1 MFWRQ
6 FQRVQ
11 DSSYVSSVF
20 LLYEKNLCLSHC
32 KVGFLLFLNRRLDQV
47 IQIPSTKLYIQVT
60 EAKPLE
66 VDHRESNRHFI
77 YSTFGR
83 GRGWL
88 CSRFSSYY
96 YLLSRLLLSRLQKD
110 WIEFYKH
117 WFKQD
122 CMFPCNQ
129 ERDSFSSFPKKRA
142 LNFSEWFFTFQI
154 MTVLFT

>member
-1 MFWRQ
+1 MIEGERHGLNFPSSLEFRHNAWCFSSHFATRKEKLRQ

-20 LLYEKNLCLSHC
+20 LLYEKNLCLRHC

-110 WIEFYKH
+110 
-117 WFKQD
+117 
-122 CMFPCNQ
+122 
-129 ERDSFSSFPKKRA
+129 
-142 LNFSEWFFTFQI
+142 
-154 MTVLFT
+154 

>member
-1 MFWRQ
+1 MIEGERQGLNFPSSLEFRHNAWRFSSHFATTKEKLRQ

-11 DSSYVSSVF
+11 DSSYVSSDF
-20 LLYEKNLCLSHC
+20 LLYEKYICLSHC
-32 KVGFLLFLNRRLDQV
+32 NVGFLLFLSRRLDQV
-47 IQIPSTKLYIQVT
+47 IQIPSTKLYIQVA

-96 YLLSRLLLSRLQKD
+96 YLLSRLLLSR
-110 WIEFYKH
+110 
-117 WFKQD
+117 
-122 CMFPCNQ
+122 
-129 ERDSFSSFPKKRA
+129 
-142 LNFSEWFFTFQI
+142 FTVI
-154 MTVLFT
+154 